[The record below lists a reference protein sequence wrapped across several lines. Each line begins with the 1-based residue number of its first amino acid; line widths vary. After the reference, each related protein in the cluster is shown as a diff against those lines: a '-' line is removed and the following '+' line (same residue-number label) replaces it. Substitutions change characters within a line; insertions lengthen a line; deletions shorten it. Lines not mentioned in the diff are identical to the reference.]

1 MPERYR
7 ATTSGLSLE
16 RDDFSSNRHSALA
29 LWLSMIFFRKPVPTF
44 RDHALAGV
52 TGRQGDFRMSSPR
65 LKIALAIALSAC
77 FAHLGTVAT
86 AGENLDVAVCSILP
100 TDVSS
105 TSR

>member
-1 MPERYR
+1 MPDRYR

-16 RDDFSSNRHSALA
+16 RDDFSSNRHPALA
-29 LWLSMIFFRKPVPTF
+29 LWLSMIFFRKPVPTPDQVRGRLF
-44 RDHALAGV
+44 RDHAPAGV

-86 AGENLDVAVCSILP
+86 AGENLDVG
-100 TDVSS
+100 
-105 TSR
+105 